1 MRAFEGGE
9 CRGGANGFITEQEK
23 DADGLGLADDQDEV
37 DLEHRELRHPKR
49 GAFAEND
56 IDVIGLGLAFETGGQ
71 IGVVAEHRIVEALIR
86 AEIAGDAFPGVE
98 AGRLRKLSLCIGGV
112 SVPFGLRPP
121 LISERAPFAVNTAKI
136 QQITPKRDLSGRN
149 STVGASYLF

>member
-23 DADGLGLADDQDEV
+23 DADGLGLADDQDEI

-56 IDVIGLGLAFETGGQ
+56 IDVI
-71 IGVVAEHRIVEALIR
+71 R
-86 AEIAGDAFPGVE
+86 
-98 AGRLRKLSLCIGGV
+98 SW
-112 SVPFGLRPP
+112 SGLRGATPDAAMPLCPIRPP
-121 LISERAPFAVNTAKI
+121 SLRSSPERAPF
-136 QQITPKRDLSGRN
+136 RC
-149 STVGASYLF
+149 